1 MSELVE
7 KFWRTLQLLFW
18 LFFFF
23 FCRNLNILG
32 FICFVMKTWIKPPFR
47 PCGKESTCQ
56 AEDMGLIPGL
66 GRCLGERNGNPLQY
80 SCLENSMDRGAWWA
94 TVYGVA
100 KSWTQLREQATTVV
114 SITFLLVT
122 WAWCKLLGD
131 PGPWQ
136 GLGRAHLLASNGR
149 SH

>member
-1 MSELVE
+1 MVFPGGS
-7 KFWRTLQLLFW
+7 Q
-18 LFFFF
+18 
-23 FCRNLNILG
+23 
-32 FICFVMKTWIKPPFR
+32 
-47 PCGKESTCQ
+47 GKESACN
-56 AEDMGLIPGL
+56 ERNPGSIPGL

-122 WAWCKLLGD
+122 
-131 PGPWQ
+131 
-136 GLGRAHLLASNGR
+136 
-149 SH
+149 